1 MSSYYMGDAYLAS
14 LAAGAGVGPNE
25 PTNNYK
31 LLQQRNDLIE
41 IRNKLYMGLNSE
53 LARYERQQ
61 LATEAKLFENVNTTR
76 AKVFES
82 IQQNKRVTAQNA
94 TDMKQSLI
102 DAQTAL
108 RLKVEGDAP
117 AFDSIQRGFEN
128 PQSGQ
133 SNIQSAAAAA
143 LAWKDAFG
151 KPLSRGN
158 SEIGGVM
165 NRFATLALPDRQNIS
180 NITRE
185 EFLASLGN
193 ITDSQREQLG
203 AMFDAG
209 KERFNEITGA
219 LATLDDSIG
228 TVSGIEQSLART
240 GVSSDPALIS
250 QLNNVAASLGP
261 AVSRGIGRSAA
272 DIAATQEMFLENNKE
287 LQRQQGYIDAMD
299 AKRGQAGVREQ
310 MGRIIANPEFRQ
322 WAEGNGFRI
331 GSATMQEDGTVTY
344 APMRDDTKAI
354 ALFRYQSET
363 GKHGPMLASTST
375 DKTVRV
381 TYEDPASREKAL
393 AAYGKNGQFFVNERG
408 ELMTPAE
415 AEREMNPGNTVQ
427 VGIKDDAPVFKMADG
442 RVVDAAGNPASG
454 DGVKFSPGTID
465 TPTGVRYLAPSDLEG
480 LNMEALGM
488 ADTPDLV
495 QSAAKGSAERAGI
508 RTLDE
513 AGAREAWTGVV
524 VGKLDR
530 PNARRIIE
538 EGAGY
543 ISLDGGKVTIPA
555 SAKATIEL
563 MPKGTEV
570 EPLTKAQRLAE
581 ADKAAAEAPS
591 RAKTTPTGVPMVT
604 VPNVSAGG
612 VVGQLE
618 VPATSTAA
626 VTAEM
631 EGRPVK
637 PVTTAAPAAP
647 AATDKAPA
655 KAAAPTTEKAYYKDD
670 EGSLFEIDD
679 NGATLLTYKGE
690 KPPAGMKTEF
700 KGDDPA
706 LPYVVGNLASKGQ
719 RVEAPKPEAPKAEA
733 VAAPKV
739 APREEGLPAPR
750 MREPEPEPTIGRR
763 AKAAV
768 VVYPEAE
775 GEKKPSILEKVRSLF
790 PRRKKAGEAGEE
802 EMGEAASASTAAGAD
817 AGAGAGAGTKE
828 DESKLKSKST
838 LADLVSGAAAG
849 VPERAPNA
857 AVPRVFAKSAIGAR
871 GEGPSTLS
879 LDPNFAQRRGSL
891 TPDTTDMPATGV
903 QTSMQKV
910 AEDARAK
917 VDMMSQ
923 IQALRAAAARPTT
936 GQKEPVNM
944 PAQVEMENTGGFTL
958 EGAPRQNLFRADRPS
973 SAIPPKKLSRFNQYR
988 TSAFPVATQ
997 E

>member
-14 LAAGAGVGPNE
+14 LAAGAGVGPDE
-25 PTNNYK
+25 PTDNHK
-31 LLQQRNDLIE
+31 LRRDRNELIK
-41 IRNKLYMGLNSE
+41 IRNQLYLGLNSE

-82 IQQNKRVTAQNA
+82 IQQNKRVTAKNA
-94 TDMKQSLI
+94 TEVKTTLI

-117 AFDSIQRGFEN
+117 AFDSIKRAYDN
-128 PQSGQ
+128 PASGQ
-133 SNIQSAAAAA
+133 SNIQSAVAAA

-165 NRFATLALPDRQNIS
+165 NRLATRALPDRQNIS

-193 ITDSQREQLG
+193 ITDSQRVQIGEL
-203 AMFDAG
+203 FDAG

-219 LATLDDSIG
+219 LATLDDSIS

-272 DIAATQEMFLENNKE
+272 DIAATQEMFLSQNKE
-287 LQRQQGYIDAMD
+287 LQLQQRYIDEMD

-331 GSATMQEDGTVTY
+331 GSATVQEDGTVTY

-381 TYEDPASREKAL
+381 TYEDPESREKAL

-415 AEREMNPGNTVQ
+415 AEREMNPGNTVKF
-427 VGIKDDAPVFKMADG
+427 GIKDGAPVFKMADG
-442 RVVDAAGNPASG
+442 RVVDAQGSQVSG
-454 DGVKFSPGTID
+454 DGVEFYTGAIKTAS
-465 TPTGVRYLAPSDLEG
+465 GVRYLLPSDLEG
-480 LNMEALGM
+480 LDINSLGAVENEAD
-488 ADTPDLV
+488 ARE
-495 QSAAKGSAERAGI
+495 AAKGSAERAGI

-581 ADKAAAEAPS
+581 ADKAAAEEPS
-591 RAKTTPTGVPMVT
+591 RAKTTPAGVPMVT

-637 PVTTAAPAAP
+637 PVTTAAPAAAPAGAPKAEAP
-647 AATDKAPA
+647 AATAKAPA
-655 KAAAPTTEKAYYKDD
+655 KAAAPTTEKAYYKDN
-670 EGSLFEIDD
+670 EGSLFEVDD

-700 KGDDPA
+700 KGDDA
-706 LPYVVGNLASKGQ
+706 DLDTVLKNLASKGQ

-802 EMGEAASASTAAGAD
+802 EMGEAASASTAAGA
-817 AGAGAGAGTKE
+817 GAGTKE

-857 AVPRVFAKSAIGAR
+857 AVPPTFEERAKVAPAQFQMAQSAAGAR
-871 GEGPSTLS
+871 GEGPSTLKVGDVRS
-879 LDPNFAQRRGSL
+879 TGYQTATKKYTTAREQEAAQ
-891 TPDTTDMPATGV
+891 
-903 QTSMQKV
+903 
-910 AEDARAK
+910 AK
-917 VDMMSQ
+917 
-923 IQALRAAAARPTT
+923 QAALAGA
-936 GQKEPVNM
+936 QKEPVNM

-973 SAIPPKKLSRFNQYR
+973 SAIPPKKLSRFDKFRQA
-988 TSAFPVATQ
+988 AFPAAAQ